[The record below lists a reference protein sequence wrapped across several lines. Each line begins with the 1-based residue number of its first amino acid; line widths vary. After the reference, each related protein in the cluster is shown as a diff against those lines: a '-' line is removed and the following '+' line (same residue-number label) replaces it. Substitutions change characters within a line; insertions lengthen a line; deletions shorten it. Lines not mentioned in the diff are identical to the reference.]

1 MSVDSLN
8 KHVLQMLTHLNKYPI
23 PDPQMVK
30 DFNWFIKRYTLS
42 VQSGEVTAPIGGNEV
57 PPACDSCCPGTTVT
71 ETVLTFNG
79 STLSTTGVGASGF
92 EISPTTATN
101 KRLYGVVIE
110 ITGAT
115 TQDFSIYNSLTELS
129 TSLSNGVPNIIGT
142 TLVDND
148 PVPEEAIEAILT
160 IRADSNESANDLSTI
175 TVTVKLYTA

>member
-1 MSVDSLN
+1 MALSTKVLVQRLLAKVISKPGVDIFMRKNILKFLYDYGKELN
-8 KHVLQMLTHLNKYPI
+8 TSN
-23 PDPQMVK
+23 
-30 DFNWFIKRYTLS
+30 
-42 VQSGEVTAPIGGNEV
+42 
-57 PPACDSCCPGTTVT
+57 PACNSCCTGTNETGATVT

-79 STLSTTGVGASGF
+79 STLSTTGTGASGF
-92 EISPTTATN
+92 EISPTTTAN

-129 TSLSNGVPNIIGT
+129 ASLSNGVPNIIGN

-160 IRADSNESANDLSTI
+160 ISSDSNESANDLSVI

>member
-1 MSVDSLN
+1 MSVDTLN
-8 KHVLQMLTHLNKYPI
+8 KHVLRMLSHLNKYPI
-23 PDPQMVK
+23 PDPQMVR
-30 DFNWFIKRYTLS
+30 DFKWFTKTYNLAVR
-42 VQSGEVTAPIGGNEV
+42 SGEVTAPIGGNEV

-92 EISPTTATN
+92 EISPTTTTN

-110 ITGAT
+110 ITGADT
-115 TQDFSIYNSLTELS
+115 ETFSVYNSLTELFE
-129 TSLSNGVPNIIGT
+129 SLSNGTPNIIGI
-142 TLVDND
+142 TLADND

-160 IRADSNESANDLSTI
+160 ITSDSNESANDLSTI